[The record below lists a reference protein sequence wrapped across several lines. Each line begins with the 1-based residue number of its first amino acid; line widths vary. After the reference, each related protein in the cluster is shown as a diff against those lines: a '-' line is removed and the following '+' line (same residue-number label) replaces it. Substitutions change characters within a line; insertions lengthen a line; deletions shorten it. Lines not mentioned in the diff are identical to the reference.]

1 MLAKQRVNQKW
12 RQNKKTLN
20 ESAKKKKNELAVAIK
35 TALKRV
41 GTRAST

>member
-20 ESAKKKKNELAVAIK
+20 ESAKKKKRKKNELAVAI
-35 TALKRV
+35 KRV